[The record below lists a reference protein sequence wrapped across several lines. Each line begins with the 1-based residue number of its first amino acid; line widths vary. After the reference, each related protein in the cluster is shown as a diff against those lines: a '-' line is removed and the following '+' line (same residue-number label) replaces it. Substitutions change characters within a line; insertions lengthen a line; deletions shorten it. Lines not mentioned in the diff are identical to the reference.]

1 MLTNDENVQDLE
13 VSWKIASKSIFKFK
27 YLHVKQII
35 VEDSLVEHNKK
46 CNGIKHI
53 QVFVVW

>member
-35 VEDSLVEHNKK
+35 VEE
-46 CNGIKHI
+46 
-53 QVFVVW
+53 